1 MEFSKMCLYL
11 PRATTIDQS
20 EVACNLVCLKLVGE
34 TRYLFEGTMNS
45 NRANPV
51 EKMVFRGT
59 NAKLGRH
66 ISVTPENSTMRH
78 LAYGRIRLNSS
89 TPRVSFADGDRET
102 GLILLS
108 GNATVN
114 TDGKD
119 YDLGRYDAIYIPR
132 DARIEVST
140 KSEVDIAEFSS
151 DVDAKYPLQVVR
163 YAETSRDPGLKFSAG
178 GPGSSRQL
186 NMLIAKNIEAGRLVA
201 GFTHSDPGNWTS
213 WPPHEHAKMLEEM
226 YVYFDMP
233 EPAYGIQLV
242 YNDTE
247 YPELVTVV
255 RDGDAVL
262 MPSGYHPNVS
272 VPGHRIA
279 FLWAMAA
286 HREVEDRQFG
296 VVNIQPG
303 FQQGGSG
310 LEVGRK

>member
-1 MEFSKMCLYL
+1 MSTQ
-11 PRATTIDQS
+11 A
-20 EVACNLVCLKLVGE
+20 EVAL
-34 TRYLFEGTMNS
+34 
-45 NRANPV
+45 
-51 EKMVFRGT
+51 EKMVFRKT
-59 NAKLGRH
+59 NGQKGRH
-66 ISVTPENSTMRH
+66 LAVTPRNSTMRH
-78 LAYGRIRLNSS
+78 LSYGRIILDASQRS
-89 TPRVSFADGDRET
+89 VSFSNGEQET
-102 GLILLS
+102 GLICLS
-108 GNATVN
+108 GKATVKAE
-114 TDGKD
+114 GQEVE
-119 YDLGRYDAIYIPR
+119 LGRFDAVYVPR
-132 DARIEVST
+132 DSSIEVATS
-140 KSEVDIAEFSS
+140 SSVDIAEFSA
-151 DVDAKYPLQVVR
+151 DVAGKYPWKVVR
-163 YAETSRDPGLKFSAG
+163 YAEVSNDAGLKFVTGSAG
-178 GPGSSRQL
+178 SKRDLS
-186 NMLIAKNIEAGRLVA
+186 MLIAKNVEAGRLVA
-201 GFTHSDPGNWTS
+201 GFTYSDPGNWTS

-242 YNDTE
+242 YNDTQ

-296 VVNIQPG
+296 VVNVQPG